1 MFYPIYITIASIFCL
16 WFLNQGGVLMHNLL
30 YLCTKCFVLY
40 ERWRVG
46 THTYCFTAVCVVVQ
60 FVRPFVIEYLCSR
73 FSLTSVSL
81 LPN

>member
-40 ERWRVG
+40 ERWRPCG
-46 THTYCFTAVCVVVQ
+46 HTHVLFLLLCVW
-60 FVRPFVIEYLCSR
+60 L
-73 FSLTSVSL
+73 FSLFDRL
-81 LPN
+81 